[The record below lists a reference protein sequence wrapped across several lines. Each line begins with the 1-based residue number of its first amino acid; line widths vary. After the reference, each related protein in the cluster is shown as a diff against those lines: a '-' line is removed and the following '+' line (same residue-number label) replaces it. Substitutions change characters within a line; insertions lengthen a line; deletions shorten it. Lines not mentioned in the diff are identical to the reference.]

1 MPTAS
6 RSSVLATLAQH
17 RCSFALSLTWKFE
30 QKMYSN
36 QKLADEH
43 VQLNMQSHLRHCFE
57 SLSFILCYPGIIGR
71 ALFGDC
77 VGGANS
83 NKTFPTLIV
92 RMLPPGMVG
101 LLVAATLAA
110 AMSRIDSVATAGA
123 SLFCLDIYK
132 PFIAPQASEQQLVA
146 VGRIVIAV
154 MSRDANSGGP
164 GEPPCP
170 LGLTIS

>member
-1 MPTAS
+1 MAIAQ
-6 RSSVLATLAQH
+6 RVLAARNLKHARMACLLAA
-17 RCSFALSLTWKFE
+17 ALKILP
-30 QKMYSN
+30 
-36 QKLADEH
+36 
-43 VQLNMQSHLRHCFE
+43 V
-57 SLSFILCYPGIIGR
+57 FILCYPGIIGR

-110 AMSRIDSVATAGA
+110 AMSSIDSVATAGA

>member
-1 MPTAS
+1 MERRDGRFGAEFWPPPPQVSAGAVIVIVIVSPLAS
-6 RSSVLATLAQH
+6 IMRGFFPGFFPVVSVVSA
-17 RCSFALSLTWKFE
+17 
-30 QKMYSN
+30 
-36 QKLADEH
+36 
-43 VQLNMQSHLRHCFE
+43 V
-57 SLSFILCYPGIIGR
+57 
-71 ALFGDC
+71 
-77 VGGANS
+77 VANS

-110 AMSRIDSVATAGA
+110 AMSSIDSIATAGA